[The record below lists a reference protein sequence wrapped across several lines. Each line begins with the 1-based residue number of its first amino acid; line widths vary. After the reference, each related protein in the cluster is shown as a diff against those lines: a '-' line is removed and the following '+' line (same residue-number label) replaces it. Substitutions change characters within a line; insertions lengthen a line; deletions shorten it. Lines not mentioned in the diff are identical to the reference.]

1 MPPKHKSG
9 AFKRNKRKRE
19 NARMESQRGSLNRY
33 FSAAG
38 SVDVNNNNQTQEPE
52 VGQDDDQI
60 SNAELEVND
69 ESLDGSK

>member
-9 AFKRNKRKRE
+9 AFKRNKRKQE

-33 FSAAG
+33 FSAAS